1 MTSATYYTITSSPV
15 GDILLVA
22 TQKGLTGLYLATAT
36 RPLTI
41 PDTAVLN
48 DSFFVDL
55 VAQLQEYFAG
65 TRSEFTVEFDLSG
78 TEFQKKVWQEL
89 YKIPFGQVISYKELA
104 QRIGQPTASRAVGTA
119 NGKNPVSIIIP
130 CHRVIAADRTLGGY
144 GWGLPIKQQLL
155 QLEKVQL

>member
-1 MTSATYYTITSSPV
+1 V

-22 TQKGLTGLYLATAT
+22 TQKGLSGLYLATAT
-36 RPLTI
+36 RPLAI
-41 PDTAVLN
+41 PDTAVQN
-48 DSFFVDL
+48 DSFFVD
-55 VAQLQEYFAG
+55 VVMQLQEYFAG
-65 TRSEFTVEFDLSG
+65 KRIEFTVEFDLAG

-119 NGKNPVSIIIP
+119 NGKNPISIIIP

-144 GWGLPIKQQLL
+144 GWGLDVKQQLL
-155 QLEKVQL
+155 GLEKVQL